1 MSQEQPESQAQ
12 TSTEREQRVRRGV
25 HRTVVICLLAIAVV
39 VGLIAHKVTTP
50 RALSPAELR
59 ANGAVVF
66 DKPRIFDDFELVN
79 HRGEP
84 FTQADLE
91 GQWSLLFFGFTQCP
105 DICPMAMLDLKRL
118 VEALPEDLAERT
130 QVVLVS
136 VDPARDTP
144 EVLEGYVSY
153 FHPDFV
159 GVTGD
164 FLTLRRFANQVNVAF
179 SKVTQGDDYTV
190 DHSGNIVLINPMGDY
205 HGFFKPPFDLSRF
218 KLTYSAIDQQFD
230 F

>member
-1 MSQEQPESQAQ
+1 MSENPSDTAATDPERQ
-12 TSTEREQRVRRGV
+12 QRMRRGIR
-25 HRTVVICLLAIAVV
+25 RTVVICLICVAAV
-39 VGLIAHKVTTP
+39 VGLIVKKVTDP
-50 RALSPAELR
+50 RVLSQAELR
-59 ANGAVVF
+59 VNGAVVF
-66 DKPRIFDDFELVN
+66 DKPRLFDDFTLLD
-79 HRGEP
+79 HTGEP

-91 GQWSLLFFGFTQCP
+91 GQWTLIYFGFTHCP

-118 VEALPEDLAERT
+118 VEALPEGLAERT

-144 EVLEGYVSY
+144 EVLAEYVGY

-164 FLTLRRFANQVNVAF
+164 FLTIRRFANQVNVAF

-205 HGFFKPPFDLSRF
+205 HGFFQPPFDLAKL
-218 KLTYSAIDQQFD
+218 KLTYSSIVESFD
-230 F
+230 Y

>member
-1 MSQEQPESQAQ
+1 MTDTDNATPATDPERQ
-12 TSTEREQRVRRGV
+12 QRMRRGIR
-25 HRTVVICLLAIAVV
+25 RTVIICLICVAAV
-39 VGLIAHKVTTP
+39 VGLIVKKVTDP
-50 RALSPAELR
+50 RVLSQAELR
-59 ANGAVVF
+59 VNGAVVF
-66 DKPRIFDDFELVN
+66 DKPRLFDDFTLLD
-79 HRGEP
+79 HKGEP

-91 GQWSLLFFGFTQCP
+91 GQWTLIYFGFTQCP

-118 VEALPEDLAERT
+118 VEALPEDLAGRT
-130 QVVLVS
+130 QVALVS

-144 EVLEGYVSY
+144 EVLAEYVGY

-164 FLTLRRFANQVNVAF
+164 FLTIRRFANQVNVAF

-205 HGFFKPPFDLSRF
+205 HGFFQPPFDLAKL
-218 KLTYSAIDQQFD
+218 KLTYTSIDASFD
-230 F
+230 Y